1 MKNLFL
7 EISQNS
13 QKNTCTEAC
22 VSIEKETLTQV
33 FLCQHCGI
41 SKNIF
46 SYRTPTVAA
55 MVLQELV
62 FSKVAE
68 VMFSF

>member
-13 QKNTCTEAC
+13 QKNTCAEAC
-22 VSIEKETLTQV
+22 IEEETLTQV
-33 FLCQHCGI
+33 FLCQYCGI